1 MYACIHASADPALL
15 IACAQAF
22 SPVVE
27 QTAPDIAVLDA
38 SGLGR
43 IYGQPHEIAAAIAGR
58 ARLLGFEAQIAI
70 ASNPD
75 VAICAARGFSGMS
88 VVPHGDEAKFLESLP
103 LHLLAPGEELIETF
117 ERWGLR
123 TFRDLA
129 VLPPIGIAGRLGP
142 EGVRLQTLARGE
154 CARPLVPLEDPLEF
168 REEMELDY
176 PVELLEPLS
185 FVLASLLGEICGR
198 LAQRGLATNEVRLR
212 LALEDRT
219 EHERI
224 LRLPV
229 PMCDPRTFLKLIQL
243 DLGAH
248 PPAAPVTKV
257 RLEVAPVKPRVAQ
270 GGLFIPASPEPEKLE
285 LTLARVAA
293 LVGEEN
299 VGSPELLDTHRPDAF
314 RMRKFGGGGGADPQ
328 VRAGPPGPALRNA
341 VLIPNRQT
349 RGSVADQGVRPTF
362 CFRFY
367 RPARSAR
374 VQVEHGRP
382 VFLLADEIRGHIVS
396 AAGPWRTS
404 GDWWTVDPWD
414 RDEWDVGLRDGALYR
429 IYCAHST
436 GRWFVEGSF
445 D

>member
-1 MYACIHASADPALL
+1 MFACIHASADPALL

-27 QTAPDIAVLDA
+27 QTAPDAMVLDA
-38 SGLGR
+38 SGLGH
-43 IYGQPHEIAAAIAGR
+43 IFGPPHEIAAAIAGR

-75 VAICAARGFSGMS
+75 AAICAARGFSGVS

-103 LHLLAPGEELIETF
+103 LHLLEPGEELLETF

-129 VLPPIGIAGRLGP
+129 VLPTIGIAGRLGP
-142 EGVRLQTLARGE
+142 EGLRLQMLARGE
-154 CARPLVPLEDPLEF
+154 YERPLVPLEDPLQF

-185 FVLASLLGEICGR
+185 FLLARLLGDICGR
-198 LAQRGLATNEVRLR
+198 LAHRGLATNEVRVR
-212 LALEDRT
+212 LALEDRS
-219 EHERI
+219 EHERT

-229 PMCDPRTFLKLIQL
+229 PMCDARTFLKLMQL

-257 RLEVAPVKPRVAQ
+257 HLEAAPVKPRVAQ
-270 GGLFIPASPEPEKLE
+270 GGLFIPAAPEPEKLE

-293 LVGEEN
+293 LVGEAN
-299 VGSPELLDTHRPDAF
+299 VGSPELLDTHRQDAF
-314 RMRKFGGGGGADPQ
+314 RMRKFALLHSL
-328 VRAGPPGPALRNA
+328 PPGRKK
-341 VLIPNRQT
+341 VDRQPFPPK
-349 RGSVADQGVRPTF
+349 SAAEKVSAPLF
-362 CFRFY
+362 CFRY
-367 RPARSAR
+367 YRPPRPAR
-374 VQVEHGRP
+374 VQIERGQP
-382 VFLLADEIRGHIVS
+382 SFLLADGIRGYIVS

-414 RDEWDVGLRDGALYR
+414 RDEWEVGLRDGALYR
-429 IYCAHST
+429 IYCAHAT

>member
-15 IACAQAF
+15 VACAQAF

-27 QTAPDIAVLDA
+27 QATPDIAVLDV

-43 IYGQPHEIAAAIAGR
+43 IYGPPHEIAAAIGGR
-58 ARLLGFEAQIAI
+58 ARLHGFEAQIAI

-75 VAICAARGFSGMS
+75 AAICAARGFSGVS
-88 VVPHGDEAKFLESLP
+88 VLPHGDEAKFLESLP
-103 LHLLAPGEELIETF
+103 LHLLVPGLAPGQEDLLETF

-129 VLPPIGIAGRLGP
+129 VLPPIGIAGRLGA

-154 CARPLVPLEDPLEF
+154 LERPLVPLEDPLEF
-168 REEMELDY
+168 RDEMELDY
-176 PVELLEPLS
+176 PMDLLEPLC
-185 FVLASLLGEICGR
+185 FVLARLLADICGR

-212 LALEDRT
+212 LALEDRST
-219 EHERI
+219 HEST

-229 PMCDPRTFLKLIQL
+229 PMCDPRTFLKLMQL

-248 PPAAPVTKV
+248 SPAAPVTKV
-257 RLEVAPVKPRVAQ
+257 RIEAEPVKPRVAQ
-270 GGLFIPASPEPEKLE
+270 GGLFVATAPEPEKLE

-314 RMRKFGGGGGADPQ
+314 RMHRFSTVSARRTEARCLK
-328 VRAGPPGPALRNA
+328 
-341 VLIPNRQT
+341 
-349 RGSVADQGVRPTF
+349 PTLLF
-362 CFRFY
+362 CFRYY
-367 RPARSAR
+367 RPALPAR

-382 VFLLADEIRGHIVS
+382 SFLLAEGIRGHIVS
-396 AAGPWRTS
+396 ASGPWRTA
-404 GDWWTVDPWD
+404 GDWWTTDPWN
-414 RDEWDVGLRDGALYR
+414 RDEWDVGLREGALYR